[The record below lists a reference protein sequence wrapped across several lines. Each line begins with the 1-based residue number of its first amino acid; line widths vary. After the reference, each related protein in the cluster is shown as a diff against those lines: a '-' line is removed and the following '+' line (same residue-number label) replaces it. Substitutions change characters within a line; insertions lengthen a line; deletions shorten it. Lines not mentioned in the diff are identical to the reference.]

1 MAGIFKAYDIR
12 GRYPDELDEEVA
24 KRIGNAF
31 AHLLGAKWIVV
42 GRDMRLSSAALAGA
56 FAEGAALAGADVA
69 DAGEVST
76 PLLNYAIGRGG
87 FDGGAMVT
95 ASHLPGGMNGLKL
108 SRKDAIPLSGDRG
121 LPLLETMVGE
131 VERGPVAGLHYTVDM
146 LDVYVRKVAGFIR
159 AQRPLTIAVDAGN
172 GMAGPEIPPLFARA
186 PAWHLVPMYLEPDG
200 TFPHH
205 HANPLDPETTR
216 DLQARVVAEG
226 ADFGA
231 AFDGDADRCGFVDE
245 RGERVRQDLVTG
257 LIAEFLLEESPGAT
271 ILYDLRSSRAV
282 VEAIERAGGR
292 GVRSR
297 VGHAFIKARMREEG
311 AIFAGELSGHYYYRD
326 MGFTDNGLLTLVMVA
341 NIVAARGKPL
351 SELIRPLDRYPS
363 TGEIN
368 LQVGDPDRV
377 FAALEARYRD
387 ADLDHLDGL
396 TVGYPA
402 WWFNIRRSHTEP
414 VVRLNLEADT
424 ESLLDEKRQE
434 VFGIIREVEAGVR
447 VAGDRPTPT

>member
-1 MAGIFKAYDIR
+1 
-12 GRYPDELDEEVA
+12 RYPDELDEAVA
-24 KRIGNAF
+24 RSIGNAF
-31 AHLLGAKWIVV
+31 VHLLGAEWIVV

-108 SRKDAIPLSGDRG
+108 SRKDAVPLSGDRG
-121 LPLLETMVGE
+121 LPLLEAMVGE
-131 VERGPVAGLHYTVDM
+131 AEQGPVAGLHYTVDM
-146 LDVYVRKVAGFIR
+146 LDAYVGKVAGFIR

-172 GMAGPEIPPLFARA
+172 GMAGPEISPLFARA
-186 PAWHLVPMYLEPDG
+186 PAWDLVPMYLEPDG

-205 HANPLDPETTR
+205 HANPLDPATTR

-257 LIAEFLLEESPGAT
+257 LIAEFLLEENPGAT

-341 NIVAARGKPL
+341 NIVAARGEPL
-351 SELIRPLDRYPS
+351 SGLIRPLDRYPS

-424 ESLLDEKRQE
+424 ESLMDEKREE
-434 VFGIIREVEAGVR
+434 VLGIVREAGEGVR
-447 VAGDRPTPT
+447 VAGDQPT